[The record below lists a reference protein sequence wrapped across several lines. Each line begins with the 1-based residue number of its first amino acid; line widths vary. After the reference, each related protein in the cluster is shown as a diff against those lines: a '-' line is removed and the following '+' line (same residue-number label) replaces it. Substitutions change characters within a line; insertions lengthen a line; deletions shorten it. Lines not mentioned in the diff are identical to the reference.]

1 MSNTRPSVGPFT
13 SSHSFAAVDCYGGP
27 DLLEVR
33 AGVPAATALLEAS
46 AILESCKTLAV
57 AITSEADG
65 QSGSYAYAIWTM
77 VRLVKGLID
86 SIDIPAES
94 DAKEPIAA

>member
-1 MSNTRPSVGPFT
+1 MSATRNSAGPFT

-46 AILESCKTLAV
+46 AILESCETLAV
-57 AITSEADG
+57 AITSEAGRATHWHLQGPITRD
-65 QSGSYAYAIWTM
+65 QAAQFFDLDASSAEKCTSAD
-77 VRLVKGLID
+77 VRH
-86 SIDIPAES
+86 
-94 DAKEPIAA
+94 